1 MASHQDMYNALLC
14 YEIIST
20 QGGVGFDPY
29 GAAVQVKTFYTGYRS
44 ATLTLRAWYS
54 GGVYHGSL
62 TLT

>member
-1 MASHQDMYNALLC
+1 MYSTYSQSI